1 LGLFLQADVGPS
13 VADGETAV
21 SAKRKKK
28 GTTRKTRAAKSP
40 KKPDPAPKAEPQV
53 KSLHLTF
60 GTEVRRRRTE
70 LGMSLVKLAML
81 SGLTPNYIGKL
92 ERGKV
97 NPALS
102 TMTLIAAGLGAQ
114 LRELIGNIDKLSP
127 SAVRMGHLLDQAP
140 PQIQKGVL
148 VLLRGS
154 VKLATK
160 PKPGDD
166 ET

>member
-1 LGLFLQADVGPS
+1 M
-13 VADGETAV
+13 

-28 GTTRKTRAAKSP
+28 GTPRKTRAAKSP
-40 KKPDPAPKAEPQV
+40 KKPDPAPQAEPQV

-70 LGMSLVKLAML
+70 LGISLAKLAML

-102 TMTLIAAGLGAQ
+102 TMTLIAAGLGVH
-114 LRELIGNIDKLSP
+114 LRELIGDMAQLSP
-127 SAVRMGHLLDQAP
+127 SAVRMGRLLDLAP
-140 PQIQKGVL
+140 PQIQRGVL

-160 PKPGDD
+160 PKPGDG